1 VIRGP
6 GGQTRAGLQK
16 YGCLKRGY
24 QKQGGPMLF
33 FPLWKR
39 VLVIGICL
47 IGLAFSAP
55 NLFYEAADGFN
66 RAPGEIAQLE
76 KAGKP
81 VPPELRARAESWP
94 GYLPSNV
101 VNLGLDL
108 RGGAHLLVEVQIS
121 EVIAERMQT
130 LRSDVQTAL
139 KDGGVRRRTNLRAAD
154 DHVSVRITNA
164 EDIERA
170 GELLR
175 GLAQP
180 LGGGL
185 LGGGFGM
192 GGGVAGGVDLEITEI
207 GDQSFRIELT
217 ELAVAELTNRTM
229 QQSLEIIRRRIDE
242 AGTREPSIQRQG
254 EDRVLIQVPGI
265 GSADE
270 LLGLIGRTAKL
281 TFHAVEGFGQEA
293 TNPGPGQMVVPDV
306 EDGTN
311 YMLQRKSILSGEHLV
326 DSSMGFHPQNGTPV
340 VNFRF
345 NGAGARIFGNYTSA
359 HIGDLFAIV
368 LDNEVISA
376 PRIQSAILGGA
387 GYIEGSFTVE
397 SATEL
402 SILLRSGA
410 LPASIE
416 VLEQRTVGP
425 DLGADSIAQG
435 QTATLI
441 AFAAVLIFMAAYYGL
456 FGLFANIALLL
467 NVGLIFGLLSL
478 IGATLT
484 LPGIAGIVLT
494 VGMAVDANVLIFERI
509 KEELRSAKSVTRA
522 IERGYEHAYSAIFD
536 ANITTLIAAVILFG
550 MGSGPVKGFAVTL
563 GFGIVTSVFTAV
575 MVVRMMIG
583 VWVRMR
589 QPKTLKVNLIALV
602 PEKTRIAFMS
612 VRKMCAGVSGAA
624 VLASMILVAVLG
636 LNFGIDFR
644 GGTLVEVQTEAPAD
658 LGQIRRLVSGMEL
671 GDVQVQSFGSERD
684 VLVRIEEQAGGGE
697 QQVAIAAEVG
707 QVLTTEIPG
716 TEIRRV
722 ESVGP
727 EVSGELLQTGILA
740 ILLAVGAVLF
750 YIWLRF
756 EWQFGIGAVVAL
768 SHDVALTVGVFSLI
782 GLEFNLQTIA
792 AILTIV
798 GYSLND
804 TVVVYDRV
812 RENLR
817 KYKKLPLSE
826 LLDLSVNE
834 TLSRT
839 LMTSVTT
846 LIALGAMFTL
856 GPENIKGFTF
866 AMIWGILIGTYSS
879 VFVAAPMLL
888 WFKVKRDWS
897 TGDEQKAGVQFGG
910 AQV

>member
-1 VIRGP
+1 
-6 GGQTRAGLQK
+6 
-16 YGCLKRGY
+16 
-24 QKQGGPMLF
+24 MLF

-39 VLVIGICL
+39 MLVIGICL
-47 IGLAFSAP
+47 VGLAFSMP
-55 NLFYEAADGFN
+55 NLFYDDADSAS
-66 RAPGEIAQLE
+66 RARDEVTRLERDGE
-76 KAGKP
+76 P
-81 VPPELRARAESWP
+81 VPAELRTLAESWP
-94 GYLPSNV
+94 SYLPIDV

-108 RGGAHLLVEVQIS
+108 RGGAHLLVEVQIA

-130 LRSDVQTAL
+130 LRGDVKEAL
-139 KDGGVRRRTNLRAAD
+139 RKGNVRRRTNLLAAE
-154 DHVSVRITNA
+154 DHVSVRITLP
-164 EDIERA
+164 EDFERA

-175 GLAQP
+175 AMAQP
-180 LGGGL
+180 LGGF

-192 GGGVAGGVDLEITEI
+192 GGGAVGGVDLEITDA
-207 GDQSFRIELT
+207 GDQTYRIALT
-217 ELAVAELTNRTM
+217 EPAITALTDRTM
-229 QQSLEIIRRRIDE
+229 QQSLEIIRRRIDA

-254 EDRVLIQVPGI
+254 TDRVLIQVPGI
-265 GSADE
+265 GSAEE
-270 LLGLIGRTAKL
+270 LLGLIGQTAKL
-281 TFHAVEGFGQEA
+281 TFHRVEGFGEQA
-293 TNPGPGQMVVPDV
+293 TNPGPNQIVVEDR
-306 EDGTN
+306 EDGTK
-311 YMLQRKSILSGEHLV
+311 YLLERRAILSGEQLV
-326 DSSMGFHPQNGTPV
+326 DSTMGFHPQNGQPV

-345 NGAGARIFGNYTSA
+345 DTAGARIFGNYTSA
-359 HIGDLFAIV
+359 NIGQLFAIV
-368 LDNEVISA
+368 LDDRVVSA

-387 GYIEGSFTVE
+387 GYIEGNFTLE

-410 LPASIE
+410 LPASIK

-425 DLGADSIAQG
+425 DLGADSIQQG

-441 AFAAVLIFMAAYYGL
+441 AFAAVLVFMAVYYGL
-456 FGLFANIALLL
+456 FGLFANIALIL
-467 NVGLIFGLLSL
+467 NIGLIFGLLSL

-494 VGMAVDANVLIFERI
+494 LGMAVDANVLIFERI
-509 KEELRSAKSVTRA
+509 KEELRTAKSVPRA
-522 IERGYEHAYSAIFD
+522 IERGYENAYSAIFD

-583 VWVRMR
+583 IWVRLR
-589 QPKTLKVNLIALV
+589 QPKTLKVNLINVL
-602 PEKTRIAFMS
+602 PEKTKIGFMA
-612 VRKMCAGVSGAA
+612 VRKMCARLSGGA
-624 VLASMILVAVLG
+624 VLASLLLVAVLG

-644 GGTLVEVQTEAPAD
+644 GGTLVEVRTAAPAD
-658 LGQIRRLVSGMEL
+658 LGQIRRLVTGMDL
-671 GDVQVQSFGSERD
+671 GDVQVQSFGSEVD
-684 VLVRIEEQAGGGE
+684 VLVRIEEQAGGDD
-697 QQVAIAAEVG
+697 QQMAVAAEVG
-707 QVLTTEIPG
+707 KVLMAAIPG

-727 EVSGELLQTGILA
+727 EVSGELLQAGVLA

-756 EWQFGIGAVVAL
+756 EWQFGLGAVVAL
-768 SHDVALTVGVFSLI
+768 GHDIALTVGVFALI
-782 GLEFNLQTIA
+782 GIEFNLSTIA

-817 KYKKLPLSE
+817 KYKKMTLSD
-826 LLDLSVNE
+826 LLDLSLNE

-839 LMTSVTT
+839 LMTSTTT
-846 LIALGAMFTL
+846 LIALGALFVL
-856 GPENIKGFTF
+856 GPEVIKGFTF
-866 AMIWGILIGTYSS
+866 AMIWGIVVGTYSS
-879 VFVAAPMLL
+879 VFVAAPLLL
-888 WFKVKRDWS
+888 WFKVKRDW
-897 TGDEQKAGVQFGG
+897 TTADERKAGVQFGG

>member
-1 VIRGP
+1 
-6 GGQTRAGLQK
+6 
-16 YGCLKRGY
+16 
-24 QKQGGPMLF
+24 MLF

-39 VLVIGICL
+39 MLVIGICL
-47 IGLAFSAP
+47 LGLFFAMP
-55 NLFYEAADGFN
+55 NVFYETVDGYN
-66 RAPGEIAQLE
+66 RAPGEIVQLE
-76 KAGKP
+76 VEGKE
-81 VPPELRARAESWP
+81 VPDELRAKLTGWP
-94 GYLPSNV
+94 EYLPSDV

-108 RGGAHLLVEVQIS
+108 RGGAHLLVSVAIS
-121 EVIAERMQT
+121 EVVAEKMQT
-130 LRSDVQTAL
+130 LRVDARKAL
-139 KDGGVRRRTNLRAAD
+139 TEGGVRRLNARATT
-154 DHVSVRITNA
+154 DHVAIKITKP
-164 EDIERA
+164 EDFARA
-170 GELLR
+170 GEILNAM
-175 GLAQP
+175 AQP
-180 LGGGL
+180 VGGL
-185 LGGGFGM
+185 LSGGFGM
-192 GGGVAGGVDLEITEI
+192 GGGVVGGGTDLVIEDV
-207 GDQSFRIELT
+207 GDQTYRVSMSEI
-217 ELAVAELTNRTM
+217 AVAELTNRTM

-254 EDRVLIQVPGI
+254 ADRILIQVPGI

-281 TFHAVEGFGQEA
+281 TFHMVEGYGSDSLTA
-293 TNPGPGQMVVPDV
+293 GPGQMVVRDV
-306 EDGTN
+306 EDGTP
-311 YMLQRKSILSGEHLV
+311 YLVERRADITGEHLV
-326 DSSMGFHPQNGTPV
+326 DSQMGFHPDSGQPV

-345 NGAGARIFGNYTSA
+345 DAAGGRIFGNLTSA
-359 HIGDLFAIV
+359 HVGELFAIV

-376 PRIQSAILGGA
+376 PRINSPILGGA
-387 GYIEGSFTVE
+387 GYIEGNFTVE

-410 LPASIE
+410 LPASIK

-425 DLGADSIAQG
+425 DLGADSIAKG
-435 QTATLI
+435 KAATLI
-441 AFAAVLIFMAAYYGL
+441 AFAAVLIFMGVYYGL

-467 NVGLIFGLLSL
+467 NVGLIFALLSV

-494 VGMAVDANVLIFERI
+494 IGMAVDANVLIFERI
-509 KEELRSAKSVTRA
+509 KEELRTSKSVTRA

-583 VWVRMR
+583 VYVRMR
-589 QPKTLKVNLIALV
+589 QPKTLKVSLFKVI
-602 PEKTRIAFMS
+602 PEKTKVGFMA
-612 VRKMCAGVSGAA
+612 VRKFCAGISGAA
-624 VLASMILVAVLG
+624 VLASMILVAVFS

-644 GGTLVEVQTEAPAD
+644 GGTLIQIQTEQEAD
-658 LGQIRRLVSGMEL
+658 LGQIRELVSSMEL
-671 GDVQVQSFGSERD
+671 GDVQVQSFGEDTD
-684 VLVRIEEQAGGGE
+684 VLVRVEEQGGE
-697 QQVAIAAEVG
+697 PDAQVAVAAEVG
-707 QVLTTEIPG
+707 QMLKAEIPG
-716 TEIRRV
+716 TQVLRV

-727 EVSGELLQTGILA
+727 EVSGELLSAGILA

-782 GLEFNLQTIA
+782 GIEFNLSTIA

-817 KYKKLPLSE
+817 KYKKMALSD

-834 TLSRT
+834 TLNRT

-856 GPENIKGFTF
+856 GPEVIKGFTF
-866 AMIWGILIGTYSS
+866 AMIWGIIIGTYSS
-879 VFVAAPMLL
+879 IFVAAPLLL

-897 TGDEQKAGVQFGG
+897 TAEDKQAGVQFGG

>member
-1 VIRGP
+1 
-6 GGQTRAGLQK
+6 
-16 YGCLKRGY
+16 
-24 QKQGGPMLF
+24 
-33 FPLWKR
+33 
-39 VLVIGICL
+39 
-47 IGLAFSAP
+47 
-55 NLFYEAADGFN
+55 
-66 RAPGEIAQLE
+66 
-76 KAGKP
+76 
-81 VPPELRARAESWP
+81 
-94 GYLPSNV
+94 
-101 VNLGLDL
+101 
-108 RGGAHLLVEVQIS
+108 
-121 EVIAERMQT
+121 
-130 LRSDVQTAL
+130 
-139 KDGGVRRRTNLRAAD
+139 
-154 DHVSVRITNA
+154 
-164 EDIERA
+164 
-170 GELLR
+170 
-175 GLAQP
+175 
-180 LGGGL
+180 
-185 LGGGFGM
+185 
-192 GGGVAGGVDLEITEI
+192 
-207 GDQSFRIELT
+207 
-217 ELAVAELTNRTM
+217 
-229 QQSLEIIRRRIDE
+229 
-242 AGTREPSIQRQG
+242 
-254 EDRVLIQVPGI
+254 
-265 GSADE
+265 
-270 LLGLIGRTAKL
+270 
-281 TFHAVEGFGQEA
+281 
-293 TNPGPGQMVVPDV
+293 MVVESV
-306 EDGTN
+306 EDGTR
-311 YMLQRKSILSGEHLV
+311 YMLQRKAILSGEHLV

-387 GYIEGSFTVE
+387 GYIEGNFTVE

-467 NVGLIFGLLSL
+467 NLGLIFGLLSL

-522 IERGYEHAYSAIFD
+522 IERGYEQAYSAIFD

-583 VWVRMR
+583 IWVRMR
-589 QPKTLKVNLIALV
+589 QPKTLKVNLISLV
-602 PEKTRIAFMS
+602 PEKTRIGFMNA
-612 VRKMCAGVSGAA
+612 RKMCAGVSGAA
-624 VLASMILVAVLG
+624 VLASMILVAVQG

-684 VLVRIEEQAGGGE
+684 VLVRIEEQAGGGDE
-697 QQVAIAAEVG
+697 QVAIAAEVG

-817 KYKKLPLSE
+817 KYKKLALSD

-846 LIALGAMFTL
+846 LIALGAMFAL

-879 VFVAAPMLL
+879 IFVAAPMLL